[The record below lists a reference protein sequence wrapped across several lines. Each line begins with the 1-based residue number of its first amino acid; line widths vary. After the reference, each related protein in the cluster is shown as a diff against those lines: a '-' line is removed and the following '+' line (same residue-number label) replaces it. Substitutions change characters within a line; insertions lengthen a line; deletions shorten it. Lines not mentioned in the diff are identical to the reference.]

1 MSTTVAIIGS
11 GFGMYGLLPAF
22 SSVKSCVVVSICGK
36 NSPRMEMYC
45 KKFGIKRYTDWKKML
60 QEEDI
65 DAVAIAVIPKYQYEI
80 AKYALENN
88 IAVFAEKPM
97 TIDVETSLKLSE
109 LAKEK
114 KLPNMLDF
122 IFPEIPEWQ
131 EAKKIIQ
138 NDSIGK
144 ITNIDVKWQFLSYD
158 LKNSIQSWKTDTEKG
173 GGALSFYFSH
183 VFYYLEYFLGK
194 IKNLE
199 CNLQKS
205 EKSLNNGE
213 TTIDMKLVFDNGCLG
228 NVSLNINDNHQIHSI
243 KFNGTSGKLILE
255 NNSDQIVDNFDLNLV
270 TNEKEEKI
278 RPILSYNYEHDDSD
292 DPRVKTIVSLAEKFI
307 FWCTDNVPS
316 RPNFQDGL
324 RVQQLIESA
333 RN

>member
-1 MSTTVAIIGS
+1 MNQLV
-11 GFGMYGLLPAF
+11 L
-22 SSVKSCVVVSICGK
+22 
-36 NSPRMEMYC
+36 
-45 KKFGIKRYTDWKKML
+45 
-60 QEEDI
+60 
-65 DAVAIAVIPKYQYEI
+65 
-80 AKYALENN
+80 
-88 IAVFAEKPM
+88 
-97 TIDVETSLKLSE
+97 
-109 LAKEK
+109 
-114 KLPNMLDF
+114 
-122 IFPEIPEWQ
+122 
-131 EAKKIIQ
+131 
-138 NDSIGK
+138 
-144 ITNIDVKWQFLSYD
+144 QFLSYD

-194 IKNLE
+194 IKSLE

-205 EKSLNNGE
+205 EKSPNNGE
-213 TTIDMKLVFDNGCLG
+213 TIIHMKLVFDNGCLG
-228 NVSLNINDNHQIHSI
+228 NVSLNINDNTQTHSI
-243 KFNGTSGKLILE
+243 KFIGTTGKLILE